1 MIQIDHSAQVSLATS
16 RMFSTNLPCI
26 KLCHDD
32 EWHVAEI
39 LLKGCSR
46 RASNF
51 HTAEVLPS
59 VSKVAGVWRSLFW
72 CLGSVMLWRGIMGF
86 TKFGDKRVND
96 LDLLSGYVVGVA
108 CLHRENPCRRI
119 CMQLAPRTS

>member
-1 MIQIDHSAQVSLATS
+1 MQMPFSRLAESALFCANFAVAPAGLICLACAI
-16 RMFSTNLPCI
+16 P
-26 KLCHDD
+26 
-32 EWHVAEI
+32 
-39 LLKGCSR
+39 
-46 RASNF
+46 
-51 HTAEVLPS
+51 AEVLPS

-72 CLGSVMLWRGIMGF
+72 CLESVMLWRGIMGF